1 MFLVFH
7 SGYALS
13 FRSKSDIVDGLIY
26 RDTIYMEKA
35 GYCVKCR
42 QKRKMENAKPTT
54 TSNNRKAMK
63 GQCAVCGTKMMR
75 FVKTG

>member
-1 MFLVFH
+1 
-7 SGYALS
+7 
-13 FRSKSDIVDGLIY
+13 
-26 RDTIYMEKA
+26 MEKA